1 MLKRFFTIA
10 VAAMTIL
17 AVATVQAQ
25 DAATAG
31 LTDMRQSRFSKMANV
46 PLGAVRW
53 TGGFWGERFAVYS
66 GTSVQHMW
74 DIWCNADL
82 SHGFRNFEI
91 AAGECEGHHDGPPF
105 HDGDMYKWMEG
116 VAAVYAITKENHG
129 YVHRA
134 CREGPA

>member
-1 MLKRFFTIA
+1 MLKRIFKISLC
-10 VAAMTIL
+10 AAMTL
-17 AVATVQAQ
+17 AATTLVAQ

-31 LTDMRQSRFSKMANV
+31 LTDMRQSHFSKMANV

-53 TGGFWGERFAVYS
+53 TGGFWDERFAVYS

-105 HDGDMYKWMEG
+105 QIG
-116 VAAVYAITKENHG
+116 
-129 YVHRA
+129 RA
-134 CREGPA
+134 SCRERV